1 MKSEQRSGHRG
12 CHPRGVP
19 SIPNATCYTR
29 IQRLSYHR
37 APVVE
42 MSDSAIHSDNKQWRK
57 QFAPLIIFRRM
68 VIYPM
73 DSAIQSFNN
82 MDHAVVYLEVTGCSF
97 NIPVSGIKL
106 EHASKANLKQFLF
119 LLAHRSRTA

>member
-1 MKSEQRSGHRG
+1 MGTGGVIHAEFPQSERRLVTREFKD
-12 CHPRGVP
+12 CLITKLRLLKCRIVP
-19 SIPNATCYTR
+19 STQTKN
-29 IQRLSYHR
+29 SG
-37 APVVE
+37 
-42 MSDSAIHSDNKQWRK
+42 K
-57 QFAPLIIFRRM
+57 QFVPLIIFRRM

-82 MDHAVVYLEVTGCSF
+82 LDHAVGYLEVTGCSF

>member
-1 MKSEQRSGHRG
+1 MKSEQRSGHKG

-19 SIPNATCYTR
+19 SIRNATCYTR
-29 IQRLSYHR
+29 IQRLSYHQ

-42 MSDSAIHSDNKQWRK
+42 MSDSAIHSDKKQWIK

-73 DSAIQSFNN
+73 NNAIQSYNL
-82 MDHAVVYLEVTGCSF
+82 DHSVVYLEVTGCSF

-106 EHASKANLKQFLF
+106 EHTSKANLKQLLF
-119 LLAHRSRTA
+119 LLAHRYRTA